1 MTCTAVDPDE
11 EVPDQLYTRAFY
23 QTDGCQAFVARTDPD
38 TLFDRC
44 TKDVCNYWATSASNA
59 WAFATAIDVCLIVCL
74 IMFYNCS
81 ECVKPTGEDGEPALA
96 RGEQGRAAAE
106 VVRSKAAAKAV
117 V

>member
-44 TKDVCNYWATSASNA
+44 TKDVVSAGHFPYV
-59 WAFATAIDVCLIVCL
+59 FAHFGSSCLI
-74 IMFYNCS
+74 
-81 ECVKPTGEDGEPALA
+81 
-96 RGEQGRAAAE
+96 
-106 VVRSKAAAKAV
+106 AV
-117 V
+117 QLLGYERLQRLGLRHRHRRLPHHLPHHVLQLL